1 MTTRKIKRKYKKKDL
16 WSETQVARYM
26 DWNMRFL
33 HRYRRLGT
41 DALELRLGDIVL
53 TADLTGEEGVDMS
66 TAANAL
72 GLSRQT
78 ARGMIGKWMTAGYYT
93 LERSGRSAYIR
104 LTPKRRVEAVKRARG
119 MIDMMFECI
128 DDVTSVE

>member
-1 MTTRKIKRKYKKKDL
+1 MYQKKDL
-16 WSETQVARYM
+16 WSEAQVARYM
-26 DWNMRFL
+26 DWNSRFL

-53 TADLTGEEGVDMS
+53 TAELTAEEGVDMS

-78 ARGMIGKWMTAGYYT
+78 ARGMISKWINDGHYA

-104 LTPKRRVEAVKRARG
+104 LTPKRRVEALKRARG
-119 MIDMMFECI
+119 IIDMMFECI